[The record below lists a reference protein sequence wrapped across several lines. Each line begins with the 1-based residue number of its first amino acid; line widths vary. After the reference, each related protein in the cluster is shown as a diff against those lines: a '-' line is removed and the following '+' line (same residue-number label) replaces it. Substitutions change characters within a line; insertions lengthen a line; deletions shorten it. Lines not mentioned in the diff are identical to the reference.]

1 MTLAVGFAKALEW
14 YLENRDRLQKQYSN
28 FRKKVLGRIKT
39 IDGFFLNT
47 DLDHSLQHTFNFGL
61 SGISAES
68 LLISLDL
75 DGVAVST
82 GSACSSGAME
92 ASHVLLAMGRSRA
105 EAKSSLRVSWGW
117 STTEDEIDYF
127 LERLIHHIQRLQNK
141 QAN

>member
-1 MTLAVGFAKALEW
+1 MGFAKAFEL
-14 YLENRDRLQKQYSN
+14 YLENQERLQNQYSH
-28 FRKKVLGRIKT
+28 FRENVLGRINT

-47 DLDHSLQHTFNFGL
+47 NLDHSLQHSFNFGF

-92 ASHVLLAMGRSRA
+92 ASHVLLAMGRSRP

-117 STTEDEIDYF
+117 STTADEIDYF
-127 LERLIHHIQRLQNK
+127 LERMTHHIQRLQQK
-141 QAN
+141 QSN